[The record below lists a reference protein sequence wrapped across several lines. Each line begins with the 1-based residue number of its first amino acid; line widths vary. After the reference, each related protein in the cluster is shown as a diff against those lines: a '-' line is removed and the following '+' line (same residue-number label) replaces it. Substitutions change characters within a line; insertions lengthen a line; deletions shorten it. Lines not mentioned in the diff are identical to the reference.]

1 MAVLRSSNAPWSCFS
16 LLPCGCRLSCEQNRQ
31 QHSSTVSP
39 PVPLSPGA
47 FFFFYIQ
54 FALTDTK
61 MTQVTSLRV
70 RTHSTYHKL
79 SQQFHAAD
87 HIPAVDWLC
96 LSFFLS
102 AAHLNQHSRK
112 TLQHVGESHNHTHG
126 IAYSCWCL
134 IWRCLTFQALQMQ
147 WWKLHKT
154 KFLPRTITCTQHTKY

>member
-1 MAVLRSSNAPWSCFS
+1 MLHEAVSLFS
-16 LLPCGCRLSCEQNRQ
+16 LVDADSP
-31 QHSSTVSP
+31 VSKIDNNIVAHP
-39 PVPLSPGA
+39 QSPYPLGL
-47 FFFFYIQ
+47 FFFYIQ

-70 RTHSTYHKL
+70 RTDSTYHKL
-79 SQQFHAAD
+79 SQQFHVAD
-87 HIPAVDWLC
+87 HIPAVDRLC

-134 IWRCLTFQALQMQ
+134 IWDCLAFQALQMQ
-147 WWKLHKT
+147 
-154 KFLPRTITCTQHTKY
+154 